1 MDEQRIL
8 LTGATG
14 TLGRNLLDEVAAWP
28 DTKVLALV
36 RAHSKP
42 DKRFDCVEYK
52 HIDFLDKRGM
62 SAIVQEFRPTSLVHC
77 AASGTQFPRAE
88 WFDMIRFNVD
98 VSLHL
103 CESVSQVP
111 GCQFVYIS
119 TGLAYRDQGRPLREF
134 SFSGVGDVSSRLFP
148 SLLRA
153 AQENSPFCLS
163 PGNQVRDHCAATDIV
178 HGISQAILKREEF
191 GLDTRIFNLG
201 SSNTQCL
208 RKLIEEVVEDL
219 GLQVTL
225 NFGARDYARFEPM
238 FLAADISTARTLL
251 GWQPRINFDYAIWQ
265 LAQESFPSLKLRE
278 PASTVTSGSKSDWSQ
293 L

>member
-1 MDEQRIL
+1 
-8 LTGATG
+8 
-14 TLGRNLLDEVAAWP
+14 
-28 DTKVLALV
+28 
-36 RAHSKP
+36 
-42 DKRFDCVEYK
+42 
-52 HIDFLDKRGM
+52 
-62 SAIVQEFRPTSLVHC
+62 
-77 AASGTQFPRAE
+77 
-88 WFDMIRFNVD
+88 MIRFNVD

-103 CESVSQVP
+103 CESVSQIP

-119 TGLAYRDQGRPLREF
+119 TGLAYRDQGRPLREEDPLDTQHPYGASKAAADILMRSAAAEFGVPLTVLRPF

-148 SLLRA
+148 PLLRA

-163 PGNQVRDHCAATDIV
+163 PGNQVRDHCAATDIA

-208 RKLIEEVVEDL
+208 RKLIEEVAEDL

-225 NFGARDYARFEPM
+225 EFGARDYARFEPM
-238 FLAADISTARTLL
+238 FLAADISTARALL
-251 GWQPRINFDYAIWQ
+251 GWQPRINFAYAIWQ

-278 PASTVTSGSKSDWSQ
+278 PRKF